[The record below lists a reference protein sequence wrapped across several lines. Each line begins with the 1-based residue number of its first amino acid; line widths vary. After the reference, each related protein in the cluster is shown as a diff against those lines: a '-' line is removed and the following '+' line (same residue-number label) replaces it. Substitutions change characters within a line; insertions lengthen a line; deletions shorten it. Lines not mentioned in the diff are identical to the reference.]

1 MNLKILSAFLL
12 FVLTGNSLKNPQVYR
27 YANHLHETHKGWN
40 KSLNNFAMSSG
51 LLPLVSAYQYN
62 AERQNGI
69 YTKDR
74 YIPNVYLD
82 LSGGLLNMCLNKFGG
97 IPLD

>member
-12 FVLTGNSLKNPQVYR
+12 FVLT
-27 YANHLHETHKGWN
+27 
-40 KSLNNFAMSSG
+40 G

-74 YIPNVYLD
+74 YILNVYLD